1 MVGATIVGDLVT
13 HEAAPGRPVAVAV
26 ADQRADALAALAAR
40 YPVQTVVADLSTP
53 AAITALVRE
62 FDLVIGALSSHLGF
76 QTLRAVIEAARPYV
90 DISFMAEDA
99 LALDELA
106 RARGTCAVVDCG
118 VSPGVGTMAAGYA
131 AAALDPCER
140 LEILVGGVPHERR
153 WPFEYKAAFAPADVI
168 EEYVRPAR
176 MVEHGRVVTYPA
188 LSGVELVHVDG
199 VGTLEAFATD
209 GLRSL
214 VRTLSVPTM
223 IEKTLRWPGHAAQMA
238 VLREIG
244 LFSDSPIE
252 VGGHSVV
259 PREVA
264 AALLFR
270 RWSYGE
276 DEIDMT
282 VMRVTATGRRHG
294 QTMELRWDM
303 VDRRVPGGPTSMSR
317 TTAFPATLVARMVLD
332 GRIHTPGIHTPERL
346 GQIPGVFDDV
356 LAGLR
361 ARGITVAFGERRVG

>member
-1 MVGATIVGDLVT
+1 MVGTTIAQDLVSIGGGVT
-13 HEAAPGRPVAVAV
+13 VTV
-26 ADQRADALAALAAR
+26 ADRRADALAAVAAR
-40 YPVQTVVADLSTP
+40 HPVQTMCADLSDP
-53 AAITALVRE
+53 AAIGSLARAH
-62 FDLVIGALSSHLGF
+62 DLVVGALSSHLGF
-76 QTLRAVIEAARPYV
+76 ATLRAVIEAGRPYV

-106 RARGTCAVVDCG
+106 RARGVCAVIDCG
-118 VSPGVGTMAAGYA
+118 VSPGVGTMAAGHA
-131 AAALDPCER
+131 TALLDPCER
-140 LEILVGGVPHERR
+140 LEILVGGVPAERR

-188 LSGVELVHVDG
+188 LAGVELVHVDG

-214 VRTLSVPTM
+214 VRTLAVPTM
-223 IEKTLRWPGHAAQMA
+223 IEKTMRWPGHAAQMS
-238 VLREIG
+238 VLREMG
-244 LFSDSPIE
+244 LFSTTPID
-252 VGGHSVV
+252 VGGRSVV

-264 AALLFR
+264 AALLFP

-282 VMRVTATGRRHG
+282 VLRVTATGRRKG
-294 QTMELRWDM
+294 RPTELQWDM
-303 VDRRVPGGPTSMSR
+303 VDRRAPGGATSMSR
-317 TTAFPATLVARMVLD
+317 TTAFPATLVTRMLLD
-332 GRIHTPGIHTPERL
+332 GRFSAPGVHPPELL
-346 GQIPGVFDDV
+346 GRIPGVLDDV

-361 ARGITVAFGERRVG
+361 ERGITIAFREREVG